1 MALAPPAGQQPQ
13 IIRTA
18 PPPPDG
24 KAVLPDQPRPNL
36 RVGRLRS
43 WMLAMVASAA
53 AFGALA
59 AVIAFQANQATY
71 DAYRRIVDEG
81 SVSVDAALRARAA
94 ALDHMTDA
102 ATYLETSGEVQQLA
116 AARANEHW
124 AEFSEESRVSWGNLS
139 DPTHGEHA
147 VFEAADRAARD
158 YIQRIGS
165 MFAFEQA
172 GQADRAGDSFLAAR
186 EIMNT
191 QLVPALTG
199 LEAVKVELMED
210 TYSGAAEEIARWQM
224 ALVGAAGLLALVLLL
239 GLFAVRRM
247 HYRWSW
253 PVGAALV
260 VVVALGLL
268 MWYQL
273 DRAAQDARTM
283 VRQAYDS
290 VAGVQDMSAN
300 MSQARALESIA
311 IFDPEQSATHLNSFD
326 QYHTLVEQRLCGPRD
341 CTVNTFIAAGNSERI
356 DEQVAERALEEQS
369 LLGLP
374 RPPLVANVAF
384 SGQAPAYEQ
393 LRTDYRAW
401 LDAHGVLAEQVRAGD
416 LGGASATSSGSS
428 VNAFDKAVQS
438 ANSSAVV
445 ARTEFNKIWQGV
457 YLTTGINRALAFAF
471 LLAGLAAAWGIWAR
485 RSELFLD

>member
-1 MALAPPAGQQPQ
+1 MALAPPAQQQTQ
-13 IIRTA
+13 IIRAT

-24 KAVLPDQPRPNL
+24 QAAPSGQPRPNP

-43 WMLAMVASAA
+43 WLLALVASAV

-71 DAYRRIVDEG
+71 DAYSRIVDEG

-102 ATYLETSGEVQQLA
+102 ATYLETSGDVQQQA

-124 AEFSEESRVSWGNLS
+124 ATFSEESRVSWGNLS
-139 DPTHGEHA
+139 DPAHGENS
-147 VFEAADRAARD
+147 VFQAADRAARD
-158 YIQRIGS
+158 YIQQIGS
-165 MFAFEQA
+165 MFAFEQT
-172 GQADRAGDSFLAAR
+172 GQSDRAGDAFLAAR

-191 QLVPALTG
+191 RLVPALTG

-210 TYSGAAEEIARWQM
+210 TYAGAAEEIARWRV
-224 ALVGAAGLLALVLLL
+224 ALIGALGLLALVLLL
-239 GLFAVRRM
+239 GLFAIRRM

-260 VVVALGLL
+260 LVVALGAL

-273 DRAAQDARTM
+273 DKAAADARVM

-290 VAGVQDMSAN
+290 VAGVQDVSAN

-311 IFDPEQSATHLNSFD
+311 IFDPEQSERHLNSFE

-341 CTVNTFIAAGNSERI
+341 CTGSAFVTTPGSQQI
-356 DEQVAERALEEQS
+356 DDDVVAKALDEQS

-384 SGQAPAYEQ
+384 PGQATAYEQ
-393 LRTDYRAW
+393 LRGDYRAW
-401 LDAHGVLAEQVRAGD
+401 LDAHSRLADQVRAGD
-416 LGGASATSSGSS
+416 LGGASSTSTGAS
-428 VNAFDKAVQS
+428 VPAFDKAVQS
-438 ANSSAVV
+438 ASAAGSV
-445 ARTEFNKIWQGV
+445 ARAEFDKIWQGV
-457 YLTTGINRALAFAF
+457 YLTTGVNRALAFAF
-471 LLAGLAAAWGIWAR
+471 LLAGLVAAWGLWAR
-485 RSELFLD
+485 RSELFL

>member
-1 MALAPPAGQQPQ
+1 MALAPPTGQQPQ

-18 PPPPDG
+18 PIVPDG
-24 KAVLPDQPRPNL
+24 RAAVPDQPRPNP

-43 WMLAMVASAA
+43 WMLALVASAV

-59 AVIAFQANQATY
+59 ALIAFQANQATF

-81 SVSVDAALRARAA
+81 SVSVDAALRARAG

-116 AARANEHW
+116 AQRADEHW
-124 AEFSEESRVSWGNLS
+124 AAFSEESRVSWGNLS
-139 DPTHGEHA
+139 DPTHGEYA
-147 VFEAADRAARD
+147 VFDAADGAARE

-165 MFAFEQA
+165 MYSFEQA
-172 GQADRAGDSFLAAR
+172 NQPDRAGDSFLAAR

-191 QLVPALTG
+191 RLVPALTG
-199 LEAVKVELMED
+199 LEAVKVEHMED
-210 TYSGAAEEIARWQM
+210 TYSGAAEEIARWRM
-224 ALVGAAGLLALVLLL
+224 ALIGALGLLALVLLL
-239 GLFAVRRM
+239 GLYAIRRM

-260 VVVALGLL
+260 AVVALGLL

-273 DRAAQDARTM
+273 DKAAQDARIM

-311 IFDPEQSATHLNSFD
+311 IFDPEQSSTHLNSFE
-326 QYHTLVEQRLCGPRD
+326 QYNALVEQRLCGPRD
-341 CTVNTFIAAGNSERI
+341 CTNTSFPAGGNGEQI
-356 DEQVAERALEEQS
+356 DAGVVDRALNEQS

-384 SGQAPAYEQ
+384 PGQAAAYEQ
-393 LRTDYRAW
+393 LRSDYRAW
-401 LDAHGVLAEQVRAGD
+401 LDTHSRLASQVQAQD
-416 LGGASATSSGSS
+416 LAGASATSTGDSAA
-428 VNAFDKAVQS
+428 AFSKAVES
-438 ANSSAVV
+438 ANAAAGI
-445 ARTEFNKIWQGV
+445 ARAEFDNIWRGV
-457 YLTTGINRALAFAF
+457 YLTTGVNRALAFAF
-471 LLAGLAAAWGIWAR
+471 LAAGLIAAWGLWAR
-485 RSELFLD
+485 RSELFL